1 MSNMFYNNNQ
11 QHISIVQQCKGVT
24 LSSHNKKNILL
35 ILTPFSI
42 DSPLKSSCSS
52 HLPMD
57 FSMFHRFPLDKSS
70 IFPGLCGCP
79 SHGQRRPGGP
89 RLHRVLRC
97 GADLLA
103 RLCRVLGHQVRTS
116 RSRLKNTG
124 TPRVFFL
131 RAFRAFH
138 VGHGF
143 SWFLMVSLTIWG
155 TYTEN
160 RHTLGTL
167 VVYHH
172 FHFFKDTNFLEFHM
186 STGRENPKT
195 SPAAHPAEFNARILS
210 WSISRAAATWSGPF
224 CVLSRKLLHR

>member
-1 MSNMFYNNNQ
+1 MFFP
-11 QHISIVQQCKGVT
+11 
-24 LSSHNKKNILL
+24 SSHGFLHVPSISLGQILHFSRPLRLPKSWPATAWGAASASCPPLRGWSPCPAMPCTRPPSSDIEEPAKKHGDS
-35 ILTPFSI
+35 TCFFSEG
-42 DSPLKSSCSS
+42 
-52 HLPMD
+52 
-57 FSMFHRFPLDKSS
+57 
-70 IFPGLCGCP
+70 FPGFPCW
-79 SHGQRRPGGP
+79 
-89 RLHRVLRC
+89 
-97 GADLLA
+97 
-103 RLCRVLGHQVRTS
+103 
-116 RSRLKNTG
+116 
-124 TPRVFFL
+124 
-131 RAFRAFH
+131 
-138 VGHGF
+138 